1 MDWGYLFTSFEGRIN
16 RKAYW
21 LAILVIVVV
30 SFVVFFIAGM
40 IFGAGAGTQLVLQ
53 IVFLLIFAYPST
65 ALMVKRLHDRNRPGI
80 VAAIFWAPTV
90 LVLLGQVTGISGDMT
105 DVYGTAVFVP
115 NTIGWVL
122 TGLSLVVGIW
132 ALIELGFLRGT
143 DGPNDYGP
151 DPLLKA

>member
-16 RKAYW
+16 RKPYW
-21 LAILVIVVV
+21 LAILVMVVI
-30 SFVVFFIAGM
+30 SFVIFFIAGM
-40 IFGAGAGTQLVLQ
+40 LVGSGAGAQFILQ

-80 VAAIFWAPTV
+80 IAAIFWAPTV
-90 LVLLGQVTGISGDMT
+90 LLLLGQVTGISGDMT
-105 DVYGTAVFVP
+105 DVYGTPVFVP
-115 NTIGWVL
+115 NTIGWVFY
-122 TGLSLVVGIW
+122 GLSFVVGIW